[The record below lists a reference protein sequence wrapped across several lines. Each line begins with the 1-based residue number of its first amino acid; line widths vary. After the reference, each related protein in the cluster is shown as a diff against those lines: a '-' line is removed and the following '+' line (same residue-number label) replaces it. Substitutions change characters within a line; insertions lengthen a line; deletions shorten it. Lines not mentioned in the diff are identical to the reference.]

1 MQCALNLLLAFY
13 NQYLHCCPAV
23 RSGQQH
29 SLTVMFEDGEMD
41 EARLRLEDP
50 QLSAD
55 ELVRIATDH
64 PELKSQVFMH
74 PNCPTGLVVPVS
86 YTHLTLPTNR
96 EV

>member
-1 MQCALNLLLAFY
+1 
-13 NQYLHCCPAV
+13 
-23 RSGQQH
+23 
-29 SLTVMFEDGEMD
+29 MD

-74 PNCPTGLVVPVS
+74 PNCPTGLVVQILSEPVS
-86 YTHLTLPTNR
+86 YTHL
-96 EV
+96 